1 MLFDSVVLMIMIK
14 VGVGADKL
22 EHFLILFLLL
32 SKLMHFTTFQISRF
46 PSLIAPRGLLAS
58 DAWMGPAN
66 LVSFRIPGHPRR
78 NCRTVLM
85 EVRSF
90 QVIVATGFVFAFS
103 MDDDSIHAPLGHWP
117 QSWSDSWKAREPGMS
132 WSGLVD
138 IFVRGQ
144 NGR

>member
-1 MLFDSVVLMIMIK
+1 MLCYASLMSRSLSRDQNIPTNVIRLCSPDDHDQ
-14 VGVGADKL
+14 ADKL
-22 EHFLILFLLL
+22 EHFLILFLLF
-32 SKLMHFTTFQISRF
+32 SKLMHFTSFQISRF

-103 MDDDSIHAPLGHWP
+103 MDDDSIHAPRAL
-117 QSWSDSWKAREPGMS
+117 ATE
-132 WSGLVD
+132 LE
-138 IFVRGQ
+138 
-144 NGR
+144 